1 MSITIYNSM
10 TKSREKFE
18 PLAAPQVKMYCCG
31 PTVYDLLHVGNFRGV
46 IVYNF
51 VRHWLEERGYQVKY
65 VYNYTDV
72 DDKII
77 NRAVKD
83 QRPASEIAAQYIK
96 EFEVDFHRLKL
107 QAHDVNPK
115 VTDSMEEIKALVAEL
130 IEKGKA
136 YVVENV
142 TSGEGGTPAGKDVNF
157 SVRSFEGYGK
167 LSHRNV
173 DDMLSGTRV
182 EKDERKKDPLDFALW
197 KAAKPGEPSWPSPW
211 GEGRP
216 GWHIECSAMV
226 RKHLGEAIDIHGGGM
241 DLIFPHHE
249 NEIAQSEAVT
259 GKPYVKY
266 WMHNN
271 MINFGGAKMSKSVG
285 NIRTA
290 RAFMDEYNPEILKF
304 MMLSVHYRST
314 LDLGEEAINQAISGL
329 ARIYSALS
337 LATGIVEEG
346 KAASIVG
353 AIPADFQKALDEAW
367 SKAATSFDDDFNSAE
382 GIARLFEC
390 VRLLNSKLRRG
401 MKINAQAVG
410 MAEGFLQLAARYGKL
425 MSIFAELPAQFLMEL
440 DNRLL
445 ERMNLVRQDIDA
457 LVLQRTEA
465 RNQKDFAKSDEL
477 RKILTEKGISVSDTA
492 QGSYWEVSK

>member
-1 MSITIYNSM
+1 MAITIYNSI
-10 TKSREKFE
+10 TKAREKFE
-18 PLAAPQVKMYCCG
+18 PLAPPKVKMYCCG

-51 VRHWLEERGYQVKY
+51 VRHWLEARGYQVTL

-77 NRAVKD
+77 NRANAD
-83 QRPASEIAAQYIK
+83 ARPANEIAAQYIK
-96 EFEVDFHRLKL
+96 EFEADFARLKL
-107 QAHDVNPK
+107 RPHEANPK
-115 VTDSMEEIKALVAEL
+115 VTETMPEITALAGEL
-130 IEKGKA
+130 IDKGNA
-136 YVVENV
+136 YVTEG
-142 TSGEGGTPAGKDVNF
+142 TSLGKDVNF
-157 SVRSFEGYGK
+157 SVRSFESYGK

-226 RKHLGEAIDIHGGGM
+226 RKHLGDQIDIHGGGM

-249 NEIAQSEAVT
+249 NEIAQSEAAS

-271 MINFGGAKMSKSVG
+271 MINFGGAKMSKSLG

-290 RAFMDEYNPEILKF
+290 RGFMDEYNPEILKF
-304 MMLSVHYRST
+304 MMLTVHYRST
-314 LDLGEEAINQAISGL
+314 LDLGPEAIDQAISGL
-329 ARIYSALS
+329 ARIYSALA
-337 LATGIVEEG
+337 LAETLVQDGM
-346 KAASIVG
+346 AAGFKTETTAVPG
-353 AIPADFQKALDEAW
+353 DFQKVLDEAW
-367 SKAATSFDDDFNSAE
+367 QKASHSFDDDFNSAE
-382 GIARLFEC
+382 GIARLFEV
-390 VRLLNSKLRRG
+390 VRVFNSKVRRG
-401 MKINAQAVG
+401 MKVNAQAVG
-410 MAEGFLQLAARYGKL
+410 MAAGFLKFASQYGRL
-425 MSIFAELPAQFLMEL
+425 MSVFAEAPSQFLMDL

-445 ERMNLVRQDIDA
+445 ERMKLDRAEIERIVQERA
-457 LVLQRTEA
+457 EA

-477 RKILTEKGISVSDTA
+477 RQILTDKGISVSDLST
-492 QGSYWEVSK
+492 GSFWEVSK